1 MANKFSPIVQGCMGW
16 GAWGAKLTTQQM
28 AKQINQAVELGITT
42 FDHAD
47 IYGDYTTEADFG
59 KALKASGIKREQLQ
73 LISKCGIQYVGSTR
87 NNTIKHYQYDA
98 DYIVWSAER
107 SLRDLGVSYLDLFLL
122 HRPSPLMQADE
133 IARAV
138 DKLRSEGKIRSFG
151 VSNFTPWQTDLIR
164 LKVPVEANQIEF
176 SLTAHQAMWD
186 GSLDHMQINGI
197 RPMAW
202 SPLGSFFGQDSPQAQ
217 RISKSLTALSKKY
230 GATSDQLLLAWILKH
245 PAGILPVI
253 GTSSVERMKLA
264 SQAPGI
270 QLEDTDWFELLVA
283 SQGHKVA

>member
-1 MANKFSPIVQGCMGW
+1 MTNKFSPIVQGCMGW

-270 QLEDTDWFELLVA
+270 QLKDTDWFELLVA

>member
-1 MANKFSPIVQGCMGW
+1 MTNKFSPIVQGCMGW

-28 AKQINQAVELGITT
+28 AKQINQAVEMGLTT

-122 HRPSPLMQADE
+122 HRPSPLMQADQ
-133 IARAV
+133 IALAV

-151 VSNFTPWQTDLIR
+151 LSNFTPWQTDLIR
-164 LKVPVEANQIEF
+164 QKVPVEANQIEY